1 MCTVQSPDDGD
12 GDGDDDG
19 DGDGDDDDDVHTS
32 TLEAI
37 RCTLRSHFSF
47 APDNEAIKKITT
59 LWKQYFKDYTFAI
72 TECH

>member
-12 GDGDDDG
+12 DDG
-19 DGDGDDDDDVHTS
+19 DDDVHTS

-59 LWKQYFKDYTFAI
+59 LWKQYFKDYPFAI
-72 TECH
+72 TLVRGVT